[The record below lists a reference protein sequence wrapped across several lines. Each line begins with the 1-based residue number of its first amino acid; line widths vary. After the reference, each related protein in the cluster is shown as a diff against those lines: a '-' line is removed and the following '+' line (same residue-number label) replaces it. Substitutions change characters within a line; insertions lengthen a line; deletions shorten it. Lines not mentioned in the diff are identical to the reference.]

1 MPHHRRQGAQTKR
14 SNLGTV
20 NPADNSGQRGRVRGG
35 GERGGSGGRGAVSG
49 MKNPGNKI
57 ERNSGSGGGRLLG
70 RDDYTREDE
79 SVSLC
84 VDLSISESSLVDPKL
99 VDQNTLQFTTR

>member
-1 MPHHRRQGAQTKR
+1 M
-14 SNLGTV
+14 
-20 NPADNSGQRGRVRGG
+20 
-35 GERGGSGGRGAVSG
+35 SG
-49 MKNPGNKI
+49 MKKPGNKA

-79 SVSLC
+79 SVFRC
-84 VDLSISESSLVDPKL
+84 VDLFISESSLVDPRP